1 MQKKKK
7 KSAVWY
13 FAVQMCVNEL
23 LGGVLFTASQM
34 GYILNQVIVQGI
46 VNDVFDQLYVQF

>member
-1 MQKKKK
+1 
-7 KSAVWY
+7 
-13 FAVQMCVNEL
+13 MCVNEL